1 MPPRRRSRGK
11 GATRQTKKGGVEKRE
26 AIKSRKVVVADEV
39 GVDVKEHGKQ
49 RGVGQREAEP
59 LPPGPSSPPKYNP
72 TSSELE
78 KKRLQVAD
86 ELRKVEQQ
94 VSRRSAFL
102 QLCCDA
108 AMMSTFIGRRSMIWK
123 LNIWSPRVLL
133 GMLFGVCFNILQGRY
148 ASSIFI

>member
-26 AIKSRKVVVADEV
+26 AIKSKKVVVADDV

-49 RGVGQREAEP
+49 RGVGQP
-59 LPPGPSSPPKYNP
+59 LAPGPSSPPKYNP

-94 VSRRSAFL
+94 VSCRSSFPQFPITCCNAVVLHWTQIYDLETKYLESSSAFGNAVRGKL
-102 QLCCDA
+102 HLC
-108 AMMSTFIGRRSMIWK
+108 
-123 LNIWSPRVLL
+123 
-133 GMLFGVCFNILQGRY
+133 LFP
-148 ASSIFI
+148 